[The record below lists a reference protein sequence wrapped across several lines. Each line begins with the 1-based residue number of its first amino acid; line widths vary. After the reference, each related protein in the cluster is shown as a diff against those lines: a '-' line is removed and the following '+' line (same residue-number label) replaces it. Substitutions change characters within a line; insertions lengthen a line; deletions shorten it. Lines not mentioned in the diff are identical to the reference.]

1 MTEHFWMRKLEL
13 TGGTRKP
20 DRDSK
25 AVREAYEA
33 KVAQEKREEAARAAA
48 GRLRR
53 ALDLSMK
60 ALKVAA

>member
-1 MTEHFWMRKLEL
+1 MTEHFWMRRQEIL
-13 TGGTRKP
+13 GQTRKP
-20 DRDSK
+20 DRDSA
-25 AVREAYEA
+25 AVRQAYEA

-53 ALDLSMK
+53 ALDK